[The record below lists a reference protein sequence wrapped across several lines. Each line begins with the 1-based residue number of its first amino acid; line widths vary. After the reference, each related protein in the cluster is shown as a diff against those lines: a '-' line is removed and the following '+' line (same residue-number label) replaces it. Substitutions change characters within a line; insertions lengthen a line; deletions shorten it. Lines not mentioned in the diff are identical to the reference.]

1 MHIDLTGK
9 TALVTGSTQ
18 GIGLAIAEG
27 LAGSGARVTV
37 NGRSDERV
45 RAAVAELTGKG
56 LADVIGVAAD
66 VTTEEGVAQLTQQLP
81 DVDILVNN
89 LGIFGSVPA
98 QEITDDEWRRYFEV
112 NVLSAVRL
120 IRTYLPGM
128 TERGWGRAIQI
139 ASDSAIVI
147 PEEMIHYGTSKTALL
162 AVTRGFAKDAAGTGV
177 TVNSVIAGP
186 THTGGVED
194 FVYQLVDK
202 NLPWDE
208 AQREFMIKYRPQS
221 LLRRLIEPEEIANM
235 VVYLSSQQSSATTG
249 AAVRADGTVITEPL
263 AGTRAFG
270 RGEDHDR
277 AAREDLESN
286 SKEIVEHAISVR
298 SSQEEIAEVAKP
310 GTTVVSDFMTVR
322 ERGSVQ
328 HLGST
333 VSGQLSD
340 QMDRMHA
347 LEALFPAVTASGI
360 PKAESVDAIMRLD
373 EAPRGLYSGAVV
385 MFSADG
391 GMDAALTLRSAY
403 EADGQTWLRAG
414 AGIIAE
420 STPDREFEETCE
432 KLTTLAPYLVPRA

>member
-27 LAGSGARVTV
+27 LGASGARVAV
-37 NGRSDERV
+37 NGRSEERV
-45 RAAVAELTGKG
+45 QAAVAELAGKG
-56 LADVIGVAAD
+56 ITDVIGVAAD
-66 VTTEEGVAQLTQQLP
+66 VTTADGVAQLTQQLP

-98 QEITDDEWRRYFEV
+98 REITDEQWRTYFEV

-128 TERGWGRAIQI
+128 TERGWGRMIQI

-202 NLPWDE
+202 DLPWDE

-249 AAVRADGTVITEPL
+249 AAVRADG
-263 AGTRAFG
+263 GY
-270 RGEDHDR
+270 
-277 AAREDLESN
+277 
-286 SKEIVEHAISVR
+286 
-298 SSQEEIAEVAKP
+298 
-310 GTTVVSDFMTVR
+310 
-322 ERGSVQ
+322 
-328 HLGST
+328 
-333 VSGQLSD
+333 
-340 QMDRMHA
+340 
-347 LEALFPAVTASGI
+347 
-360 PKAESVDAIMRLD
+360 VDSIL
-373 EAPRGLYSGAVV
+373 P
-385 MFSADG
+385 
-391 GMDAALTLRSAY
+391 
-403 EADGQTWLRAG
+403 
-414 AGIIAE
+414 
-420 STPDREFEETCE
+420 
-432 KLTTLAPYLVPRA
+432 